1 MAVVVVAARRRGH
14 WLVAARVWL
23 AIDIVRLCATPG
35 PLGPVDGGMGG
46 CHWCH
51 LIVFTAAASC
61 GCGRWWVAARV
72 WLVIDVTC
80 LCATPGPLGPVDGGV
95 GGCPWCRPIA
105 NVVVV
110 VLGCG
115 LWRVAAWSF
124 HTIGVARFCAMRGVP
139 LDAGGQ

>member
-1 MAVVVVAARRRGH
+1 MAVVVVAARRRGR

-23 AIDIVRLCATPG
+23 AID
-35 PLGPVDGGMGG
+35 
-46 CHWCH
+46 
-51 LIVFTAAASC
+51 
-61 GCGRWWVAARV
+61 VAR
-72 WLVIDVTC
+72 

-105 NVVVV
+105 DAVVV

-124 HTIGVARFCAMRGVP
+124 HVISVARFCATRGLP
-139 LDAGGQ
+139 LDAGCQ